1 MGILLDNLPSAST
14 QLDAIL
20 QAFPDLLF
28 TLDDNGI
35 ILDYKA
41 GDSASM
47 LFAPPEV
54 FIGQKVRDVLP
65 RELADSVLKA
75 LQQIRKKREIISFEY
90 SLGEADTE
98 RWFEARLVPSLQGH
112 SFVVVRDA
120 TRHKQAE
127 VKIKSQLKRM
137 AALRAI
143 DLAISSSLDLNL
155 ALSVV
160 LSQVTSQLGVDAADI
175 LLLNTQN
182 HLEFKTGLGFI
193 TDTLLHTNLQ
203 MGEGYAGM
211 VALQQKI
218 IAVPDLQH
226 GKTGFLRSPRFLK
239 EGFHCYYGLPLVA
252 KGRVRGV
259 LEIFHRAPMQP
270 DGDWLDFMETLAGEA
285 AIAVENAM
293 LLKELQRTNF
303 ELTLAYN
310 TTIEGWSRALDLRD
324 RDTEGHTERVTDLTI
339 KLARR
344 LGLGEAELIHVRR
357 GAILHDIG
365 KMAIPDSILLK
376 PGPLTSPEWEIIRQH
391 PRYAY
396 ELLSPITF
404 LGQAI
409 DIPHYH
415 HEKWDGSGYPNG
427 LKDNQIPLHARLFTV
442 IDVYDALTSQ
452 RPYRSAWSK
461 QKAIDYIRDQK
472 GKHFDPAI
480 IPEFLKTLEPS
491 ESTGLNFL

>member
-1 MGILLDNLPSAST
+1 L
-14 QLDAIL
+14 
-20 QAFPDLLF
+20 
-28 TLDDNGI
+28 
-35 ILDYKA
+35 
-41 GDSASM
+41 
-47 LFAPPEV
+47 
-54 FIGQKVRDVLP
+54 
-65 RELADSVLKA
+65 
-75 LQQIRKKREIISFEY
+75 
-90 SLGEADTE
+90 
-98 RWFEARLVPSLQGH
+98 
-112 SFVVVRDA
+112 
-120 TRHKQAE
+120 
-127 VKIKSQLKRM
+127 
-137 AALRAI
+137 
-143 DLAISSSLDLNL
+143 
-155 ALSVV
+155 
-160 LSQVTSQLGVDAADI
+160 
-175 LLLNTQN
+175 
-182 HLEFKTGLGFI
+182 
-193 TDTLLHTNLQ
+193 
-203 MGEGYAGM
+203 
-211 VALQQKI
+211 
-218 IAVPDLQH
+218 
-226 GKTGFLRSPRFLK
+226 
-239 EGFHCYYGLPLVA
+239 
-252 KGRVRGV
+252 
-259 LEIFHRAPMQP
+259 QP
-270 DGDWLDFMETLAGEA
+270 DGDWLDFMETLAGQA

-324 RDTEGHTERVTDLTI
+324 RDTEGHTERVTDMTI

-396 ELLSPITF
+396 ELLSPISF

-427 LKDNQIPLHARLFTV
+427 LKENQIPLHARLFAV

-472 GKHFDPAI
+472 GKQFDPAI

-491 ESTGLNFL
+491 ESTGLNYLGAL